1 MCLDTLVAVRAPAS
15 APPEPGMWDVH
26 VPPGNVAYFR
36 SVWNRRDYMMYSAS
50 NELRSRQMT
59 SLLGNLWHLLNPMLQ
74 IGVYFLVFGVVLD
87 VNRGENYFTFLSIG
101 IFVFGFTQRSTM
113 SGASSI
119 ANNKGLLNAFSFP
132 RALLPVTSTLTE
144 AMATI
149 SPIVVVY
156 AVAIATGVP
165 PSWRWLALLPL
176 LGVQLLF
183 NFGAALLSARVTS
196 SVSDVTQL
204 LPFVFR
210 ILLYVSGVLF
220 DVSLY
225 AEGKGYEWLFE
236 LNPIYGIVT
245 LARWAILGG
254 ELRVD
259 LFVTFLAWTVAVA
272 VVGLAWF
279 RAGEGTYGRE

>member
-1 MCLDTLVAVRAPAS
+1 
-15 APPEPGMWDVH
+15 MWDVH

-50 NELRSRQMT
+50 NELQSRQMT
-59 SLLGNLWHLLNPMLQ
+59 SVLGNLWHLLNPLLQ
-74 IGVYFLVFGVVLD
+74 IGVYFLVFGVILG

-119 ANNKGLLNAFSFP
+119 TNNKGLLSAFSFP

-149 SPIVVVY
+149 SPVVVIY
-156 AVAIATGVP
+156 IVALASGIT
-165 PSWRWLALLPL
+165 PSLRWLALLPL
-176 LGVQLLF
+176 LGVQLVF
-183 NFGAALLSARVTS
+183 NFGCALMAARATN
-196 SVSDVTQL
+196 SVRDLTQV

-220 DVSLY
+220 DVRLY
-225 AEGKGYEWLFE
+225 AEGKGYEWLFQ
-236 LNPIYGIVT
+236 LNPIFCIVT
-245 LARWAILGG
+245 LTRWSVLGG
-254 ELRVD
+254 D
-259 LFVTFLAWTVAVA
+259 FPAKSLAVFIVWSVVAS
-272 VVGLAWF
+272 VGGLLWF
-279 RAGEGTYGRE
+279 RAGEGSYGRE